1 MSSATIAEQ
10 VSALKA
16 SRAGQPV
23 SDVMKPFAREQQRLA
38 SMGQPEGVIGVGST
52 LPDATLL
59 DPHGEPTSLYG
70 VLGGRL
76 AVIVFY
82 RGAWCPYCNIALR
95 TYQSELLPQ
104 LTRHD
109 VALIA
114 VSPQA
119 PDGSLS
125 MKEKNELEFA
135 VLSDPG
141 NILAGRVGIVS
152 APAPDAL
159 AAQVQLGLDLTAVNA
174 DGTPAIPMPTTLIV
188 GPDRVVRWVDVHPDY
203 TTRSEPAEILAA
215 LDTPI
220 R

>member
-10 VSALKA
+10 VSALNA

-70 VLGGRL
+70 ALEGRL

-95 TYQSELLPQ
+95 TYQTELLPQ
-104 LTRHD
+104 LTRQD

-125 MKEKNELEFA
+125 MQEKNELAFP

-141 NILAGRVGIVS
+141 NELARRVGIVS

-159 AAQVQLGLDLTAVNA
+159 AAQLQLGLDLTAVNA
-174 DGTPAIPMPTTLIV
+174 DGTPAIPMPATLIV
-188 GPDRVVRWVDVHPDY
+188 DPDRVVRWVDVHPDY
-203 TTRSEPAEILAA
+203 TTRSEATEILAA

>member
-10 VSALKA
+10 VSALNA

-23 SDVMKPFAREQQRLA
+23 SDAMKPFAREQQRLA

-125 MKEKNELEFA
+125 MQEKNELDVPCPLGSRQRA
-135 VLSDPG
+135 RRSRRNRQRTRTRRARGAAAARPRPRRRQRRRHTRD
-141 NILAGRVGIVS
+141 
-152 APAPDAL
+152 PDA
-159 AAQVQLGLDLTAVNA
+159 DNA
-174 DGTPAIPMPTTLIV
+174 DRRP
-188 GPDRVVRWVDVHPDY
+188 
-203 TTRSEPAEILAA
+203 
-215 LDTPI
+215 
-220 R
+220 